1 MLLPEPGNQTRASA
15 KPPTGSAYPPGV
27 DPPHGVSVPPLQTAA
42 PLEELDNCRLR
53 SPSLCQTLDG
63 ESETPFTW
71 PPLPTAHSLVF
82 TEFPLNSSSKAM
94 VQLPGAPSGW
104 VPVPVLVL
112 GLLVLGVGVGVGVML
127 GLGLT
132 LWLGL
137 GRGLVLVLGLLLA
150 LGLVPMFVP
159 APTGVHFWLLRPS
172 QSWTSSRAPRPA
184 PQPGSVRHCPDT
196 VLTTV
201 PFVTVHCWLIPLS
214 QLSRSTW
221 SSSRTTSRHLP
232 LMVMAP
238 PELMVQF
245 CAGSRESHGQTCTRA
260 PSAWESP

>member
-82 TEFPLNSSSKAM
+82 TEFPLNSSSKAI

-132 LWLGL
+132 LWLRP
-137 GRGLVLVLGLLLA
+137 GRGAGVGVGGVPGHGGGPWARAGAGAAAGARAGADVRPGPDGRPLLA
-150 LGLVPMFVP
+150 P
-159 APTGVHFWLLRPS
+159 AAIAVLDL
-172 QSWTSSRAPRPA
+172 QPRPA
-184 PQPGSVRHCPDT
+184 
-196 VLTTV
+196 
-201 PFVTVHCWLIPLS
+201 
-214 QLSRSTW
+214 
-221 SSSRTTSRHLP
+221 
-232 LMVMAP
+232 
-238 PELMVQF
+238 
-245 CAGSRESHGQTCTRA
+245 AGTPA
-260 PSAWESP
+260 